1 MYLKADFK
9 SINSSLSEIQNHGM
23 RERDVKG
30 IHIGLHVHFRTNI
43 DQCPETG
50 YTILLQ
56 ILYISSQ
63 FRAKRAWSQG
73 KGDTKTKQR
82 SQSKTRGLNNRTQ

>member
-63 FRAKRAWSQG
+63 FRAKRAWSQR
-73 KGDTKTKQR
+73 KRRYKNQTKISVK
-82 SQSKTRGLNNRTQ
+82 N